1 VPRPRDEVATHASKP
16 DQLASAQVPKAKA
29 GSAEE
34 RTARKALARLDKQL
48 ERLAAR
54 EAELHEAIA
63 AHATDPERLTGLA
76 AELAEVQEEKDAA
89 ELEWLEAAE
98 VLE

>member
-1 VPRPRDEVATHASKP
+1 MPPRAR
-16 DQLASAQVPKAKA
+16 A

-48 ERLAAR
+48 ERLAVR
-54 EAELHEAIA
+54 EAELTEALA
-63 AHATDPERLTGLA
+63 ASASDPERLTELA
-76 AELAEVQEEKDAA
+76 AELTALLEEKESVELDWLDAA
-89 ELEWLEAAE
+89 A

>member
-1 VPRPRDEVATHASKP
+1 
-16 DQLASAQVPKAKA
+16 
-29 GSAEE
+29 
-34 RTARKALARLDKQL
+34 LDKQL

-63 AHATDPERLTGLA
+63 ANATDPEKLTELA